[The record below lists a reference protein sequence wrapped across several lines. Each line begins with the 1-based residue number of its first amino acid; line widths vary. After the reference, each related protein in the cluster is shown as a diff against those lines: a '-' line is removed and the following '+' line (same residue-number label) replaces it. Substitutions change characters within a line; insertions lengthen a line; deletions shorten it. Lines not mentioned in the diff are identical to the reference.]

1 MSNSE
6 QSSLTGLLFGH
17 DQQSWL
23 ATLET
28 LSPSIHEVDRDATR
42 IWFSFWPLW
51 LADAL
56 QEAGSVEKLAREL
69 DLKGEYQL
77 GDQIDSSHAF
87 LYGHRFWPQVKAAVI
102 ERDARGVEGGNIELA
117 MLAEQIAADAAGAG
131 GGDVSL
137 LLGISAV
144 ALMTLRQVGSE
155 AFASFPGEVQL
166 SSSAAR
172 RTPSQIIAARS
183 KNDGAGLAALFKGI
197 RREYTITFDE
207 SVRSAKFKLIGG
219 LEMTT
224 ASMID
229 PRDHSGYIDSRCRPG
244 DGPIPTEC
252 RSGACGTCWVGV
264 LGGSERLSDVAPLEA
279 RRMKRFGYIDSDDP
293 RPVIRLA
300 CKAQA
305 LGNVTVVVPPWSG
318 VFGNYLQDKNAGIGG
333 SAAASD
339 DEHMRDPRRH

>member
-6 QSSLTGLLFGH
+6 QSFLTKFLSGH

-23 ATLET
+23 AALET

-56 QEAGSVEKLAREL
+56 QDADSIESLAREL
-69 DLKGEYQL
+69 DLKGDFRL
-77 GDQIDSSHAF
+77 ADRIDSSHVF
-87 LYGHRFWPQVKAAVI
+87 LYGHRFWPQAKAAV
-102 ERDARGVEGGNIELA
+102 VELDGKGAEVGEMELA
-117 MLAEQIAADAAGAG
+117 ALVRQIATGVAG
-131 GGDVSL
+131 GGGSDVPL

-155 AFASFPGEVQL
+155 AFAASPGKVHL
-166 SSSAAR
+166 SATAVR
-172 RTPSQIIAARS
+172 RAPSQIVAARA

-207 SVRSAKFKLIGG
+207 SVRSAKFKLVGG
-219 LEMTT
+219 LEITT

-264 LGGSERLSDVAPLEA
+264 LGGNERLSDVSPLEA

-305 LGNVTVVVPPWSG
+305 SGNVTVVVPPWSG
-318 VFGNYLQDKNAGIGG
+318 VFGNHLQDRDAGIGG
-333 SAAASD
+333 SAASA
-339 DEHMRDPRRH
+339 DEEHITDPRRH

>member
-6 QSSLTGLLFGH
+6 HSSLTEFLYGH

-23 ATLET
+23 DAIDT

-51 LADAL
+51 LANAL
-56 QEAGSVEKLAREL
+56 RGADSIEKLAREL
-69 DLKGEYQL
+69 DLKGEYRL
-77 GDQIDSSHAF
+77 ADQIDSSHAF
-87 LYGHRFWPQVKAAVI
+87 LYGHRFWPQVKAALVA
-102 ERDARGVEGGNIELA
+102 RDSRGVEGEEVELSQ
-117 MLAEQIAADAAGAG
+117 LAEQVAADAAGSAG
-131 GGDVSL
+131 GDKSL

-155 AFASFPGEVQL
+155 AFAASPGKVQL
-166 SSSAAR
+166 SASVAR
-172 RTPSQIIAARS
+172 RTPSQIIAARA

-207 SVRSAKFKLIGG
+207 KVRSAKFKLIGG

-279 RRMKRFGYIDSDDP
+279 RRMKRFGYIDSDEP

-300 CKAQA
+300 CKAKA
-305 LGNVTVVVPPWSG
+305 SGNVTVVVPPWSG
-318 VFGNYLQDKNAGIGG
+318 VFGNYLQDKEAGIGG
-333 SAAASD
+333 SAAAG
-339 DEHMRDPRRH
+339 DEKHISDPRRH

>member
-1 MSNSE
+1 M
-6 QSSLTGLLFGH
+6 TDYLFGH
-17 DQQSWL
+17 DQRSWL
-23 ATLET
+23 DAIET
-28 LSPSIHEVDRDATR
+28 LASSVHEVDRNALR

-56 QEAGSVEKLAREL
+56 RDADSIEKLTREL
-69 DLKGEYQL
+69 DLKGEYRL
-77 GDQIDSSHAF
+77 GDQIDSSHTF
-87 LYGHRFWPQVKAAVI
+87 LYGHRFWPQVKAAVVAL
-102 ERDARGVEGGNIELA
+102 DARGVEGEEIDLA
-117 MLAEQIAADAAGAG
+117 MLAQRVAADAAGAG
-131 GGDVSL
+131 SGDASL

-155 AFASFPGEVQL
+155 AFAASPGEVKL
-166 SSSAAR
+166 SASVAR
-172 RTPSQIIAARS
+172 RTPSQIIAARA

-207 SVRSAKFKLIGG
+207 NVRSAKFKLIGG

-264 LGGSERLSDVAPLEA
+264 LGGGERLSDVAPLEA
-279 RRMKRFGYIDSDDP
+279 RRMKRFGYTDSDDP

-300 CKAQA
+300 CKARA
-305 LGNVTVVVPPWSG
+305 SGNVTVVVPPWSG
-318 VFGNYLQDKNAGIGG
+318 VFGNHLQDKSAGIGG
-333 SAAASD
+333 SAAD
-339 DEHMRDPRRH
+339 VDEEHAEDPRRH

>member
-6 QSSLTGLLFGH
+6 QSSLTAFLSGH
-17 DQQSWL
+17 DQQAWL
-23 ATLET
+23 SALET

-56 QEAGSVEKLAREL
+56 QDASSIENLVREL
-69 DLKGEYQL
+69 DLKGEYRL
-77 GDQIDSSHAF
+77 KDQIDSSHAF
-87 LYGHRFWPQVKAAVI
+87 LYGHRFWPQVKAAVVG
-102 ERDARGVEGGNIELA
+102 RDAKGVEGGNLGLA
-117 MLAEQIAADAAGAG
+117 KLIEQIAAEAAGPPG
-131 GGDVSL
+131 VDVSL
-137 LLGISAV
+137 LVGISAA

-155 AFASFPGEVQL
+155 AFAASLGEVQL
-166 SSSAAR
+166 SASVAR
-172 RTPSQIIAARS
+172 RTPSQVVAARS

-207 SVRSAKFKLIGG
+207 SVRSARFKLIGG

-264 LGGSERLSDVAPLEA
+264 LGGRERLSDVAPLEA
-279 RRMKRFGYIDSDDP
+279 RRMKRFGYVDSDEL

-300 CKAQA
+300 CKAKA
-305 LGNVTVVVPPWSG
+305 SGNVTVVVPPWSG

-333 SAAASD
+333 SAAGAD
-339 DEHMRDPRRH
+339 EEHMRDPRRH

>member
-6 QSSLTGLLFGH
+6 QSSLTGFLFGH
-17 DQQSWL
+17 DQQAWL

-42 IWFSFWPLW
+42 IWFAFWPLW
-51 LADAL
+51 LADVL
-56 QEAGSVEKLAREL
+56 QEADSIEKLAGML
-69 DLKGEYQL
+69 DLKGDFRL

-87 LYGHRFWPQVKAAVI
+87 LYGHRFWPQIKAAVVK
-102 ERDARGVEGGNIELA
+102 RDARGAKEENLELA
-117 MLAEQIAADAAGAG
+117 ALVEQIAADAAGSG
-131 GGDVSL
+131 GGNASL

-144 ALMTLRQVGSE
+144 ALMTLRQVGSG
-155 AFASFPGEVQL
+155 AFASSPGAVHL
-166 SSSAAR
+166 SASAAR

-219 LEMTT
+219 LEITT

-229 PRDHSGYIDSRCRPG
+229 PRDHGEYIDSRCRPG

-279 RRMKRFGYIDSDDP
+279 RRMKRFGYIESDDP

-300 CKAQA
+300 CKAKA
-305 LGNVTVVVPPWSG
+305 SGNVTVVVPPWSG
-318 VFGNYLQDKNAGIGG
+318 VFGNYLQDKDAGVGG
-333 SAAASD
+333 SAAAA
-339 DEHMRDPRRH
+339 DEEHARDPRRH